1 MNFARQ
7 KCDERAAQSLMRE
20 DTFSL
25 HLGKKHRAVANGGR
39 RVLTLV

>member
-25 HLGKKHRAVANGGR
+25 HIGKKHRAANGGQ
-39 RVLTLV
+39 RVGAF

>member
-7 KCDERAAQSLMRE
+7 KCDERTAQGLIRK

-25 HLGKKHRAVANGGR
+25 HLGKKHRAFADGGQHIGAF
-39 RVLTLV
+39 

>member
-7 KCDERAAQSLMRE
+7 KCDARTAQGLMRE

-25 HLGKKHRAVANGGR
+25 HVGKKPPAVANGGQ
-39 RVLTLV
+39 RVGAF